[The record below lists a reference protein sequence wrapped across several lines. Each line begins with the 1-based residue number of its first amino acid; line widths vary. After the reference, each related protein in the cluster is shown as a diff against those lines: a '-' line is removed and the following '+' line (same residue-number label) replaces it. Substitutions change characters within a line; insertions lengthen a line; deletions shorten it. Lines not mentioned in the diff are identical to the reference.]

1 MSTTAFFSLATQYPF
16 LEAIQLPL
24 FLSCYSVFF
33 SIFFFLLSFSVF
45 FFTSLIFFFFPLS
58 FSLLFLS
65 LHLPLFI
72 SNLFLVLF
80 FLAYFISSFSFF
92 SSILFL
98 PLRQYSNVNFPGF
111 VNVFSFRVV
120 SGQSFTWTKSSL
132 EAIYVCSE
140 FELSLLRL
148 SDVPRSSM
156 LWKAVLLLCS
166 LIEAMSWLS
175 WLLQRSV
182 SCLGILWLF
191 SSFFMASSLI

>member
-1 MSTTAFFSLATQYPF
+1 MLSIYVHDSFFLFSNTVSLFGSHSTYTFPF
-16 LEAIQLPL
+16 LLFCFLFYFFLSPFFFCFLFYKFNFL
-24 FLSCYSVFF
+24 FLSF
-33 SIFFFLLSFSVF
+33 IFFLTLLVSPSAPLYIQPFPCSFLSCLFYL
-45 FFTSLIFFFFPLS
+45 LIF
-58 FSLLFLS
+58 
-65 LHLPLFI
+65 
-72 SNLFLVLF
+72 
-80 FLAYFISSFSFF
+80 FF

-166 LIEAMSWLS
+166 LIEAMS
-175 WLLQRSV
+175 
-182 SCLGILWLF
+182 
-191 SSFFMASSLI
+191 